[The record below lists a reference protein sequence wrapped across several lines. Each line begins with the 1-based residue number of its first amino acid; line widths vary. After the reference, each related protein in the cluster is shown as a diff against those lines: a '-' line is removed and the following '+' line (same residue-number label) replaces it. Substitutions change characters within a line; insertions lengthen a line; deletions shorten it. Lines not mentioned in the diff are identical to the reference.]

1 MSMLTEP
8 VSEENMHETL
18 GRLLYPGEEI
28 ETAVYCTFRE
38 TGFFASNRN
47 TTCGYTA
54 LTSAGRMIG
63 HKITFLNSVD
73 FAAEMEMLTKITVKE
88 SIFGFYTVHAFF
100 EMPEK
105 RQVKFVLHRKIY
117 GSNTFPNQTK
127 NADTMLDL
135 LKKYELSY

>member
-8 VSEENMHETL
+8 VNEENMYETL
-18 GRLLYPGEEI
+18 NRLLYPGEKI
-28 ETAVYCTFRE
+28 EAAVYCVFRQ

-47 TTCGYTA
+47 STYGYTA
-54 LTSAGRMIG
+54 LTSEGRLIG
-63 HKITFLNSVD
+63 HKITWLNSVD
-73 FAAEMEMLTKITVKE
+73 FAADMKNLTKITVKE

-100 EMPEK
+100 ELPEK
-105 RQVKFVLHRKIY
+105 RQLKFWLHRKIY
-117 GSNTFPNQTK
+117 GGNKFPNQTK